1 MANFSAK
8 VRSYLISKGKTETE
22 VSELFNGQTK
32 VVLQNDGSG
41 DYIASWNVDGL
52 SKPTDSQLS
61 SYESAG
67 NTAESNN
74 IVDTKRKAEYLSWEE
89 QLDYIYHNGI
99 TKWKTDHIKP
109 IKDKYP
115 KE

>member
-1 MANFSAK
+1 MSNINRKIEA
-8 VRSYLISKGKTETE
+8 YLGRKPESETE
-22 VSELFNGQTK
+22 VKLQDDGQG
-32 VVLQNDGSG
+32 V
-41 DYIASWNVDGL
+41 YIAFWSDSL
-52 SKPTDSQLS
+52 DKPKPTDAQLDAL
-61 SYESAG
+61 ETDA
-67 NTAESNN
+67 TKLENN
-74 IVDTKRKAEYLSWEE
+74 EQADANRRKDYLSVEE

>member
-1 MANFSAK
+1 MINLSHK
-8 VRSYLISKGKTETE
+8 IKLYLGRNPNLNE
-22 VSELFNGQTK
+22 VIIQDDLI
-32 VVLQNDGSG
+32 DGVSNP
-41 DYIASWNVDGL
+41 YIAEWNAKDKP
-52 SKPTDSQLS
+52 KPTDAQLNAF
-61 SYESAG
+61 ETEA
-67 NTAESNN
+67 TKLENN
-74 IVDTKRKAEYLSWEE
+74 AKADENRRAEYLSWEE

>member
-1 MANFSAK
+1 MDNLDK
-8 VRSYLISKGKTETE
+8 KIIVYLGRTPDFLNE
-22 VSELFNGQTK
+22 VFLQDDGQ
-32 VVLQNDGSG
+32 GA
-41 DYIASWNVDGL
+41 YIKEWNATDKP
-52 SKPTDSQLS
+52 KPTDEQLNAL
-61 SYESAG
+61 ETEA
-67 NTAESNN
+67 TKLENN
-74 IVDTKRKAEYLSWEE
+74 AKADANRKAEYLSWEE

>member
-1 MANFSAK
+1 MSTITNKIIA
-8 VRSYLISKGKTETE
+8 YLNRKPDFQTE
-22 VSELFNGQTK
+22 VKLQDDGQ
-32 VVLQNDGSG
+32 GA
-41 DYIASWNVDGL
+41 YIKEWNATDKP
-52 SKPTDSQLS
+52 KPTDEQLNAL
-61 SYESAG
+61 ENEA
-67 NTAESNN
+67 TKLENN
-74 IVDTKRKAEYLSWEE
+74 AKADANRENEYGSWQE

>member
-1 MANFSAK
+1 MSIPNKIIA
-8 VRSYLISKGKTETE
+8 YLGRTPDFETE
-22 VSELFNGQTK
+22 VK
-32 VVLQNDGSG
+32 LQDDGDG
-41 DYIASWNVDGL
+41 IVYIKEWNATDKT
-52 SKPTDSQLS
+52 KPTDEQLNAL
-61 SYESAG
+61 ETEA
-67 NTAESNN
+67 TKIQNN
-74 IVDTKRKAEYLSWEE
+74 AKADANRKAEYLSWQE

>member
-1 MANFSAK
+1 MASL
-8 VRSYLISKGKTETE
+8 Y
-22 VSELFNGQTK
+22 TK
-32 VVLQNDGSG
+32 VKLYLETNSKSWEDEKENILLQNDSDSKG

-61 SYESAG
+61 SFETAG
-67 NTAESNN
+67 NTAESNAV
-74 IVDTKRKAEYLSWEE
+74 IDAKRKAEYLSWEE

>member
-1 MANFSAK
+1 MSNLAHKITLYLGRTPDFLKEIILNDDGDGVVYIKEWNAK
-8 VRSYLISKGKTETE
+8 DKP
-22 VSELFNGQTK
+22 
-32 VVLQNDGSG
+32 
-41 DYIASWNVDGL
+41 
-52 SKPTDSQLS
+52 KPTDEELNAL
-61 SYESAG
+61 ESEA
-67 NTAESNN
+67 TKLENN
-74 IVDTKRKAEYLSWEE
+74 AKADANRRAEYLSWEQ